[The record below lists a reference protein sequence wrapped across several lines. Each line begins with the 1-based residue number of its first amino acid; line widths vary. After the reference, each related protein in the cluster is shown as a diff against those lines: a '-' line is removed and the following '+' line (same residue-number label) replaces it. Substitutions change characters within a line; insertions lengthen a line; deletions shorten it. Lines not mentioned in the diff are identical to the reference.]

1 MRIKA
6 RLTRSL
12 VELAAPRIQEEGGLA
27 DIKVART
34 FAVNRYRRAV
44 SVACVKA
51 HAKYVANVV
60 NRESPVRLK
69 AATYSEFRE
78 REMQYERDAYNGKH
92 RPLQMSLDKD

>member
-1 MRIKA
+1 MA
-6 RLTRSL
+6 LLTSKW
-12 VELAAPRIQEEGGLA
+12 P
-27 DIKVART
+27 RT

-69 AATYSEFRE
+69 AATYNEFRE
-78 REMQYERDAYNGKH
+78 RDMQYERDAYNGKH
-92 RPLQMSLDKD
+92 PSFQMSLDKD